1 MDLSELFVLEAESCR
16 WCSEEIEGRL
26 SALERRF
33 HAGGGESGSPDSL
46 LCRVLTGDGRPGG
59 QTWREDV
66 RRGANACSYGFSA
79 TSVGEGDWF
88 CGDEKEGRGKS
99 QISFLGNVCVTD
111 KTRSALRTNRRNKLS
126 VK

>member
-1 MDLSELFVLEAESCR
+1 MLEAESCR

-26 SALERRF
+26 STLERRF

-46 LCRVLTGDGRPGG
+46 LCRVLTGDGGPGE

-88 CGDEKEGRGKS
+88 CGDERGEKS
-99 QISFLGNVCVTD
+99 NQLLGD
-111 KTRSALRTNRRNKLS
+111 RLGNRRNKRRAADEQ
-126 VK
+126 KK